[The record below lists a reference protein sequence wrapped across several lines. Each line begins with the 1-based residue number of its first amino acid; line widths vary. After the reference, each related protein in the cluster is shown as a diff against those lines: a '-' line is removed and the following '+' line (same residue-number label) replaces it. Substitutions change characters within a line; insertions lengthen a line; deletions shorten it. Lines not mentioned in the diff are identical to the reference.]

1 MLSVIACKWGI
12 VPLCMDAMVASFL
25 WNWLL
30 LEQGSHLRPDLRVR
44 VMLLLRVA
52 LMRISYMQPFFSCMP
67 RSGAS
72 LAFVPL
78 SRQTHLPLDMLRP
91 TPQPCQPAA
100 QVARGAASHGR
111 CGTQVSKGSW
121 LSQQL
126 ASSPVSHCAPVS
138 VGRAVSGGQPEA
150 ARVCPWGCNEPLP
163 RSGWIFLGCCWVW
176 PAQHAPYIK
185 DLFSLCPDD

>member
-44 VMLLLRVA
+44 VMMLLRVA

-78 SRQTHLPLDMLRP
+78 QTNPPSPGHAQTDP
-91 TPQPCQPAA
+91 TAMPT
-100 QVARGAASHGR
+100 R
-111 CGTQVSKGSW
+111 C
-121 LSQQL
+121 
-126 ASSPVSHCAPVS
+126 
-138 VGRAVSGGQPEA
+138 SGGTWCCLAREVWDTGEQRLVAVTA
-150 ARVCPWGCNEPLP
+150 ARLLP
-163 RSGWIFLGCCWVW
+163 SE
-176 PAQHAPYIK
+176 
-185 DLFSLCPDD
+185 SLCPSISRQGYFWWPAWSSTSVPMGL

>member
-1 MLSVIACKWGI
+1 
-12 VPLCMDAMVASFL
+12 MDTMVASFL
-25 WNWLL
+25 WNRLL

-44 VMLLLRVA
+44 VMLLLHVA
-52 LMRISYMQPFFSCMP
+52 LMRISYMQPFCLAHPTLEHPWLS
-67 RSGAS
+67 S
-72 LAFVPL
+72 LWQLL

-138 VGRAVSGGQPEA
+138 VGRAISGGQPEA
-150 ARVCPWGCNEPLP
+150 ARMCPWDCNEPLP
-163 RSGWIFLGCCWVW
+163 RFDWIFLGCCWVW

-185 DLFSLCPDD
+185 DLFSLCPND